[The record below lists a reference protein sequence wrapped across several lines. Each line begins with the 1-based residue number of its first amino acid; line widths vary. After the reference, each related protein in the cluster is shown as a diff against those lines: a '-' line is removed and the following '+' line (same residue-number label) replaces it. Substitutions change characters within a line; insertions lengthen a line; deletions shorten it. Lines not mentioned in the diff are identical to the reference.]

1 MPGFTCIHVRR
12 SQSWKSLWPNDQD
25 RDLVMR
31 INRLNISLYPGL
43 LIAVPNHLAGQDA
56 IDFAPFPKSI
66 TPPKEKVI
74 IVDPNVLAFGAY
86 NAAGRLV
93 YWGPI
98 SAGSNY
104 CRDLGTVC
112 HTHSGTFRVFT
123 LGEKSCYSHKFPLPR
138 GGAPMPYCMY
148 FNHGQALHGEPNG
161 LPGYNASH
169 GCVRLLVE
177 DAAWLRFNFVDGPN
191 AGNTY
196 QGTRVTIRSY

>member
-1 MPGFTCIHVRR
+1 MLIRFIFCCLISGVLFQPNVYAAQYGKRFCQMPGFTCIHVRR

-104 CRDLGTVC
+104 
-112 HTHSGTFRVFT
+112 
-123 LGEKSCYSHKFPLPR
+123 
-138 GGAPMPYCMY
+138 
-148 FNHGQALHGEPNG
+148 
-161 LPGYNASH
+161 
-169 GCVRLLVE
+169 
-177 DAAWLRFNFVDGPN
+177 
-191 AGNTY
+191 
-196 QGTRVTIRSY
+196 